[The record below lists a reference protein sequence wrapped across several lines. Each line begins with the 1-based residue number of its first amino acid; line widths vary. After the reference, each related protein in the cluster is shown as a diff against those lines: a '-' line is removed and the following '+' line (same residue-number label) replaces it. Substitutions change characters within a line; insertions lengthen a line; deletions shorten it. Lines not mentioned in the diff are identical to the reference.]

1 MSAVIPVGT
10 HDIQRVAV
18 VDDDTEQ
25 AEVTSLWL
33 EEADLQPII
42 IRAERPFDQ
51 PQDVV
56 DLIRAQADGA
66 VCDHRLTNHRFS
78 VFNGAELS
86 ACLYDSMIPS
96 ILTTQ
101 YVDMDVDVSIRKWRH
116 KIPVLL
122 SRDATDS
129 ESIRLGLLASYREIL
144 GQMSATRKP
153 HKSLIRVTDMGEESE
168 VTVLDVIIPSW
179 NPLRAVRFPLSL
191 IPAALHGSVVAGTRL
206 FASVNIGA
214 EDSQELYFDGFE
226 LAPEP
231 DPNNGLA

>member
-1 MSAVIPVGT
+1 MSAVAGSPVP
-10 HDIQRVAV
+10 DIQRVAI

-25 AEVTSLWL
+25 AEVMSLWL
-33 EEADLQPII
+33 EEANFQPII
-42 IRAERPFDQ
+42 IRTERRFEQ

-56 DLIRAQADGA
+56 ELIRTLAEAA
-66 VCDHRLTNHRFS
+66 VCDHRLTHHGFS
-78 VFNGAELS
+78 AFNGAELS
-86 ACLYDSMIPS
+86 ASLYDSRIPS

-116 KIPVLL
+116 KLPVVL
-122 SRDATDS
+122 SRDATDAD
-129 ESIRLGLLASYREIL
+129 SIRVGLLESSNEIL
-144 GQMSATRKP
+144 GQTSAARKP
-153 HKSLIRVTDMGEESE
+153 HKALLRVTDLVQESE
-168 VTVLDVIIPSW
+168 AILDVIIPSW

-191 IPAALHGSVVAGTRL
+191 IPVQLQPSVGAGTRL

-214 EDSQELYFDGFE
+214 EDSQDLYFDNFE

>member
-1 MSAVIPVGT
+1 MSAVVTSLVPE
-10 HDIQRVAV
+10 IQRVAV
-18 VDDDTEQ
+18 VDDDIEQ
-25 AEVTSLWL
+25 AEVMSLWL
-33 EEADLQPII
+33 EEANFQPII
-42 IRAERPFDQ
+42 IRTDRPFEQ

-56 DLIRAQADGA
+56 ELIRAQAEGA
-66 VCDHRLTNHRFS
+66 VCDHRLTHHRFS
-78 VFNGAELS
+78 AFNGAELS
-86 ACLYDSMIPS
+86 ASLYDSRIPS

-122 SRDATDS
+122 SRDATDAD
-129 ESIRLGLLASYREIL
+129 SIRLGLLESSYEIS
-144 GQMSATRKP
+144 GQVSAGRKP
-153 HKSLIRVTDMGEESE
+153 HKSLIRVTDLVQESE
-168 VTVLDVIIPSW
+168 APVLDVIIPSW

-191 IPAALHGSVVAGTRL
+191 IPVELQQSVSAGTRL

-214 EDSQELYFDGFE
+214 EDSQDLYFDGFE

>member
-1 MSAVIPVGT
+1 MSAVMSQVT
-10 HDIQRVAV
+10 LELQRVAV
-18 VDDDTEQ
+18 VDDDAEQ
-25 AEVTSLWL
+25 AELTSLWL
-33 EEADLQPII
+33 EEANFRPII
-42 IRAERPFDQ
+42 IKTDRPFDV
-51 PQDVV
+51 PQEVV
-56 DLIRAQADGA
+56 EIIRSQADGA
-66 VCDHRLTNHRFS
+66 VCDHRLTHHRFS

-86 ACLYDSMIPS
+86 ACLYDSKIPS

-129 ESIRLGLLASYREIL
+129 ESLKLGLFASSQEIL
-144 GQMSATRKP
+144 GRVSAARKP
-153 HKSLIRVTDMGEESE
+153 HKSLIRVKDMGNESE
-168 VTVLDVIIPSW
+168 MTVLDVIIPSW

-191 IPAALHGSVVAGTRL
+191 IPTGLQGSVVPGTRL

-214 EDSQELYFDGFE
+214 EDSQELYFDDFE

-231 DPNNGLA
+231 DVNDGLA